1 VEGERRRRPWR
12 IRETTGDERLVL
24 DGIGTLRAVLLTRSG
39 SADRL
44 ELAEVPRPAP
54 EPKEIL
60 VKVHAATVTRGDIV
74 LRKLPFL
81 LWRLFGFRR
90 KTMLGHEFAGEI
102 EAVGADV
109 TLFKEGERVF
119 GTTTGLT
126 TGSYAEYICVPEEG
140 VLATVPA
147 NISCE
152 EAAPVPIG
160 GLTALHLLREGDVG
174 SGKRVLVYGAS
185 GSVGTFAVQLATHF
199 GAHVTGVCSTSNVEL
214 VKSLGADE
222 VVDYTKQD
230 FTEAGQIY
238 DIIFDAVGK
247 ASPRRGKRALA
258 ENGSYLSVRSSTKE
272 KTEDLLV
279 LRDLMEAGEVK
290 GVIDRRYSLEQIP
303 EAHRYVEKGHK
314 RGNVVVTV
322 GS

>member
-1 VEGERRRRPWR
+1 M
-12 IRETTGDERLVL
+12 
-24 DGIGTLRAVLLTRSG
+24 RAVLFTRSG

-44 ELAEVPRPAP
+44 KLAEVPRPAP

-60 VKVHAATVTRGDIV
+60 VKVHAATVTRGDVV

-102 EAVGADV
+102 ETVGADV
-109 TLFKEGERVF
+109 TLFEEGERVF

-126 TGSYAEYICVPEEG
+126 TGSYAEYICVPEQG

-147 NISCE
+147 NITYE
-152 EAAPVPIG
+152 EAAPIPIG
-160 GLTALHLLREGDVG
+160 GLTALRFLRDGDIG

-185 GSVGTFAVQLATHF
+185 GSVGTFAVQLATYF

-214 VKSLGADE
+214 VKSLGADQ
-222 VVDYTKQD
+222 VIDYTKQD
-230 FTEAGQIY
+230 FTEADQNY

-247 ASPRRGKRALA
+247 GSPKSVKRVLA
-258 ENGSYLSVRSSTKE
+258 ENGSYVSVRSSTKKE
-272 KTEDLLV
+272 KTEDLLF
-279 LRDLMEAGEVK
+279 LRDLMEAGELK
-290 GVIDRRYSLEQIP
+290 AVIDRRYALEQVP

-314 RGNVVVTV
+314 RGNVVITVT
-322 GS
+322 S

>member
-1 VEGERRRRPWR
+1 M
-12 IRETTGDERLVL
+12 
-24 DGIGTLRAVLLTRSG
+24 RAVLFKRSG

-54 EPKEIL
+54 EPNEIL
-60 VKVHAATVTRGDIV
+60 VKVHAATVTRGDVV
-74 LRKLPFL
+74 LRRLPFL
-81 LWRLFGFRR
+81 LWRLFGFQR
-90 KTMLGHEFAGEI
+90 KSMLGHEFAGEI

-126 TGSYAEYICVPEEG
+126 TGSYAEYICVPEQG
-140 VLATVPA
+140 ILATMPPNVA
-147 NISCE
+147 YE

-160 GLTALHLLREGDVG
+160 ALTALHFLREGDVG

-199 GAHVTGVCSTSNVEL
+199 GARVTGVCSTSNVEL

-222 VVDYTKQD
+222 VIDYTKQD
-230 FTEAGQIY
+230 FTETGQIY

-247 ASPRRGKRALA
+247 GSPRRGKRVLA
-258 ENGSYLSVRSSTKE
+258 ENGSYVSVRSSTAKE

-279 LRDLMEAGEVK
+279 LRDLMETGAIK
-290 GVIDRRYSLEQIP
+290 AVIDRRYSLEQIP

-314 RGNVVVTV
+314 RGNVVITLEADHPAPQHL
-322 GS
+322 

>member
-1 VEGERRRRPWR
+1 M
-12 IRETTGDERLVL
+12 
-24 DGIGTLRAVLLTRSG
+24 RAVLFKRSG

-44 ELAEVPRPAP
+44 ELAEVPTPAP

-60 VKVHAATVTRGDIV
+60 VKVHAATVTRGDVV

-102 EAVGADV
+102 EAVGEDV

-126 TGSYAEYICVPEEG
+126 TGSYAEYICVPEQG

-147 NISCE
+147 NITYE
-152 EAAPVPIG
+152 EGAPIPIG
-160 GLTALHLLREGDVG
+160 GLTALHFLREGDVG
-174 SGKRVLVYGAS
+174 RGKRVLVYGAS

-199 GAHVTGVCSTSNVEL
+199 GAHVTGVCSTSNGEL

-238 DIIFDAVGK
+238 DVIFDAVGRG
-247 ASPRRGKRALA
+247 SPRRGKRVLA
-258 ENGSYLSVRSSTKE
+258 ENGSYVSVRSSTKE

-290 GVIDRRYSLEQIP
+290 AVIDRRYSLEQIP

-314 RGNVVVTV
+314 RGNVVITV
-322 GS
+322 AS

>member
-1 VEGERRRRPWR
+1 MPGSQQASGVDSGEQLALRDWYS
-12 IRETTGDERLVL
+12 TGPAM
-24 DGIGTLRAVLLTRSG
+24 RAVLFKRSG

-44 ELAEVPRPAP
+44 ELAEVPRPTP

-60 VKVHAATVTRGDIV
+60 VKVHAATVTRGDVV
-74 LRKLPFL
+74 LRRLPFL

-102 EAVGADV
+102 ETVGKDV
-109 TLFKEGERVF
+109 TLFKEGDRVF

-140 VLATVPA
+140 VLATVPTNA
-147 NISCE
+147 TYE
-152 EAAPVPIG
+152 EAAPLPIG
-160 GLTALHLLREGDVG
+160 ALTALHFLREGDVG

-199 GAHVTGVCSTSNVEL
+199 GAHVTGVCSTSNVEM

-222 VVDYTKQD
+222 VIDYTKQD
-230 FTEAGQIY
+230 FAEAGQIY

-247 ASPRRGKRALA
+247 ASPRRGKRVLA
-258 ENGSYLSVRSSTKE
+258 ENGSYVSVRSSTKE

-290 GVIDRRYSLEQIP
+290 AVIDRRYSLEQIP

-314 RGNVVVTV
+314 RGNVVIIV

>member
-1 VEGERRRRPWR
+1 
-12 IRETTGDERLVL
+12 
-24 DGIGTLRAVLLTRSG
+24 LRAVLLKRSG

-54 EPKEIL
+54 EPHELL
-60 VKVHAATVTRGDIV
+60 VKVHAATVTRGDVV
-74 LRKLPFL
+74 LRRLPFL

-102 EAVGADV
+102 EAVGAQV
-109 TLFKEGERVF
+109 TSFKEGERVF

-126 TGSYAEYICVPEEG
+126 TGSYAEYVCVPEEG

-147 NISCE
+147 NITYE

-160 GLTALHLLREGDVG
+160 GLTALHFLREGDVG
-174 SGKRVLVYGAS
+174 IGKRALVYGAS

-230 FTEAGQIY
+230 FTEAGQTY
-238 DIIFDAVGK
+238 DIVFDAVGK
-247 ASPRRGKRALA
+247 GSPRRDKKVLA
-258 ENGSYLSVRSSTKE
+258 EDGSYVSVRSSTKE

-279 LRDLMEAGEVK
+279 LSDLMEAGEVK
-290 GVIDRRYSLEQIP
+290 AVIDRRYSLEQIS
-303 EAHRYVEKGHK
+303 EAHRYVEQGHK
-314 RGNVVVTV
+314 RGNVVITV
-322 GS
+322 AS

>member
-1 VEGERRRRPWR
+1 M
-12 IRETTGDERLVL
+12 
-24 DGIGTLRAVLLTRSG
+24 RAVLFKRSG

-60 VKVHAATVTRGDIV
+60 VKVHAATVTRGDVV

-81 LWRLFGFRR
+81 LWRLLGFRR
-90 KTMLGHEFAGEI
+90 KAMLGHEFAGEI

-126 TGSYAEYICVPEEG
+126 TGSYAEYICVPEDG

-147 NISCE
+147 NITYE

-185 GSVGTFAVQLATHF
+185 GSVGTFAVQLAAHS
-199 GAHVTGVCSTSNVEL
+199 GAYVTGVCSTSNMEL

-230 FTEAGQIY
+230 FTETG
-238 DIIFDAVGK
+238 
-247 ASPRRGKRALA
+247 
-258 ENGSYLSVRSSTKE
+258 
-272 KTEDLLV
+272 
-279 LRDLMEAGEVK
+279 
-290 GVIDRRYSLEQIP
+290 
-303 EAHRYVEKGHK
+303 
-314 RGNVVVTV
+314 
-322 GS
+322 

>member
-1 VEGERRRRPWR
+1 
-12 IRETTGDERLVL
+12 
-24 DGIGTLRAVLLTRSG
+24 LRAVLLTRSG

-54 EPKEIL
+54 EPNEVL
-60 VKVHAATVTRGDIV
+60 VKVHAATVTRGDVV

-147 NISCE
+147 NIANE

-160 GLTALHLLREGDVG
+160 GLTALHFFEKEMSGVG
-174 SGKRVLVYGAS
+174 R
-185 GSVGTFAVQLATHF
+185 GSSCTAHLGVWGPSPFSSPPTLGLA
-199 GAHVTGVCSTSNVEL
+199 
-214 VKSLGADE
+214 
-222 VVDYTKQD
+222 
-230 FTEAGQIY
+230 
-238 DIIFDAVGK
+238 
-247 ASPRRGKRALA
+247 
-258 ENGSYLSVRSSTKE
+258 
-272 KTEDLLV
+272 
-279 LRDLMEAGEVK
+279 
-290 GVIDRRYSLEQIP
+290 
-303 EAHRYVEKGHK
+303 
-314 RGNVVVTV
+314 
-322 GS
+322 

>member
-1 VEGERRRRPWR
+1 M
-12 IRETTGDERLVL
+12 
-24 DGIGTLRAVLLTRSG
+24 LTRSG

>member
-1 VEGERRRRPWR
+1 
-12 IRETTGDERLVL
+12 
-24 DGIGTLRAVLLTRSG
+24 LRAVLFTRSG
-39 SADRL
+39 SAARL
-44 ELAEVPRPAP
+44 ELAEVPKPAP
-54 EPKEIL
+54 EANEIL
-60 VKVHAATVTRGDIV
+60 VKVHTATVTRGDVV
-74 LRKLPFL
+74 LRKLPVL

-102 EAVGADV
+102 EAVGTDV

-140 VLATVPA
+140 VLATMPA
-147 NISCE
+147 NITYE

-160 GLTALHLLREGDVG
+160 GLTALHFLRKGDVG

-222 VVDYTKQD
+222 VIDYTKQD
-230 FTEAGQIY
+230 FTEAGATY

-247 ASPRRGKRALA
+247 GSPRRSKRVLA
-258 ENGSYLSVRSSTKE
+258 EDGAYVSVRSSTQE

-279 LRDLMEAGEVK
+279 LRDLMQTGEVK
-290 GVIDRRYSLEQIP
+290 AVIDRRYSLEQIP

-314 RGNVVVTV
+314 RGNVVITV

>member
-1 VEGERRRRPWR
+1 M
-12 IRETTGDERLVL
+12 
-24 DGIGTLRAVLLTRSG
+24 RAVLFKRPG

-44 ELAEVPRPAP
+44 ELAEVPKPAP

-60 VKVHAATVTRGDIV
+60 VKVHAATVTRGDVV

-90 KTMLGHEFAGEI
+90 KAMLGHEFAGEI
-102 EAVGADV
+102 QAVGTDV
-109 TLFKEGERVF
+109 TLFREGERVF
-119 GTTTGLT
+119 GTTTGLS

-147 NISCE
+147 NVTYE

-160 GLTALHLLREGDVG
+160 GLTALHFLRRGDVG
-174 SGKRVLVYGAS
+174 SGRRVLVYGAS
-185 GSVGTFAVQLATHF
+185 GSVGTFAVQLATDF
-199 GAHVTGVCSTSNVEL
+199 GAHVTGVCGTSNMEL

-230 FTEAGQIY
+230 FTEAGRVY
-238 DIIFDAVGK
+238 DVIFDAVGK
-247 ASPRRGKRALA
+247 ASPRRGKRVLA
-258 ENGSYLSVRSSTKE
+258 ENGSYVSVRSSTKE

-290 GVIDRRYSLEQIP
+290 AVIDRRYSLEQIP
-303 EAHRYVEKGHK
+303 EAHRYVERGHK
-314 RGNVVVTV
+314 RGNVVIIV

>member
-1 VEGERRRRPWR
+1 MF
-12 IRETTGDERLVL
+12 
-24 DGIGTLRAVLLTRSG
+24 TRSG
-39 SADRL
+39 SADQL

-54 EPKEIL
+54 GPNEIL
-60 VKVHAATVTRGDIV
+60 VKVHTATVTRGDIV
-74 LRKLPFL
+74 LRKLPVL

-126 TGSYAEYICVPEEG
+126 TGAYAEYICVPEEG
-140 VLATVPA
+140 VLATVPP
-147 NISCE
+147 NISYE

-160 GLTALHLLREGDVG
+160 GLTALHFLREGDVG
-174 SGKRVLVYGAS
+174 SGKTVLVYGAS

-214 VKSLGADE
+214 VKFLGADE
-222 VVDYTKQD
+222 VIDYTKQD
-230 FTEAGQIY
+230 FTETGRIY
-238 DIIFDAVGK
+238 DIIFDDVGK
-247 ASPRRGKRALA
+247 SSPRRDKRVLA
-258 ENGSYLSVRSSTKE
+258 EDGAYVSVRSSTKE

-279 LRDLMEAGEVK
+279 LRDLMETGEVK
-290 GVIDRRYSLEQIP
+290 AVIDRRYSLEQIP

-314 RGNVVVTV
+314 RGNVVITV
-322 GS
+322 AS

>member
-1 VEGERRRRPWR
+1 MDIDLIDGTRPMK
-12 IRETTGDERLVL
+12 
-24 DGIGTLRAVLLTRSG
+24 AVLFKRSG

-54 EPKEIL
+54 EPREIL
-60 VKVHAATVTRGDIV
+60 VKVHVATVTRGDV
-74 LRKLPFL
+74 ALRRLPVF

-119 GTTTGLT
+119 GSTTGLT
-126 TGSYAEYICVPEEG
+126 TGSYAEYICVPEKG
-140 VLATVPA
+140 ILATVPA
-147 NISCE
+147 NITDE

-160 GLTALHLLREGDVG
+160 GLTALHFLREGGVG

-199 GAHVTGVCSTSNVEL
+199 GAHVTAVCSTPNVEL
-214 VKSLGADE
+214 VRSLGADE
-222 VVDYTKQD
+222 VVDYTVQD
-230 FTEAGQIY
+230 FTEASQVY

-247 ASPRRGKRALA
+247 GSPGRAKRALA
-258 ENGSYLSVRSSTKE
+258 ESGSYVSVRSSTAKE
-272 KTEDLLV
+272 RAEELLVVRDLLEV
-279 LRDLMEAGEVK
+279 GEVK
-290 GVIDRRYSLEQIP
+290 AVIDRRYPLEQIP

-314 RGNVVVTV
+314 RGSAVITV

>member
-1 VEGERRRRPWR
+1 M
-12 IRETTGDERLVL
+12 
-24 DGIGTLRAVLLTRSG
+24 RAVLFKRSG

-44 ELAEVPRPAP
+44 ELAEVPRPTP

-60 VKVHAATVTRGDIV
+60 VKVHAATVTRGDVV
-74 LRKLPFL
+74 LRRLPFL

-102 EAVGADV
+102 ETVGKDV
-109 TLFKEGERVF
+109 TLFKEGDRVF

-140 VLATVPA
+140 VLATVPTNA
-147 NISCE
+147 TYE
-152 EAAPVPIG
+152 EAAPLPIG
-160 GLTALHLLREGDVG
+160 ALTALHFLREGDVG

-199 GAHVTGVCSTSNVEL
+199 GAHVTGVCSTSNVEM

-222 VVDYTKQD
+222 VIDYTKQD
-230 FTEAGQIY
+230 FAEAGQIY

-247 ASPRRGKRALA
+247 ASPRRGKRVLA
-258 ENGSYLSVRSSTKE
+258 ENGSYVSVRSSTKE

-290 GVIDRRYSLEQIP
+290 AVIDRRYSLEQIP

-314 RGNVVVTV
+314 RGNVVIIV

>member
-1 VEGERRRRPWR
+1 
-12 IRETTGDERLVL
+12 
-24 DGIGTLRAVLLTRSG
+24 LRAVLFTRSG
-39 SADRL
+39 SAARL
-44 ELAEVPRPAP
+44 ELAEVPKPAP
-54 EPKEIL
+54 EANEIL
-60 VKVHAATVTRGDIV
+60 VKVHTATVTRGDVV
-74 LRKLPFL
+74 LRKLPVL

-102 EAVGADV
+102 EAVGTDV

-140 VLATVPA
+140 VLATMPA
-147 NISCE
+147 NITYE

-160 GLTALHLLREGDVG
+160 GLTALHFLRKGDVG

-199 GAHVTGVCSTSNVEL
+199 GAHVTGVCSTSNVDL

-222 VVDYTKQD
+222 VIDYTKQD
-230 FTEAGQIY
+230 FTEAGATY

-247 ASPRRGKRALA
+247 GSPRRSKRVLA
-258 ENGSYLSVRSSTKE
+258 EDGAYVSVRSSTQE

-279 LRDLMEAGEVK
+279 LRDLMQTGEVK
-290 GVIDRRYSLEQIP
+290 AVIDRRYSLEQIP

-314 RGNVVVTV
+314 RGNVVITV

>member
-1 VEGERRRRPWR
+1 MDIDLIDGTRPMK
-12 IRETTGDERLVL
+12 
-24 DGIGTLRAVLLTRSG
+24 AVLFKRSG

-54 EPKEIL
+54 EPREIL
-60 VKVHAATVTRGDIV
+60 VKVHVATVTRGDV
-74 LRKLPFL
+74 ALRRLAVF

-119 GTTTGLT
+119 GSTTGLT
-126 TGSYAEYICVPEEG
+126 TGSYAEYICVPERG
-140 VLATVPA
+140 ILATVPA
-147 NISCE
+147 NITDE

-160 GLTALHLLREGDVG
+160 GLTALHFLREGGVG

-199 GAHVTGVCSTSNVEL
+199 GAHVTAVCSTPNVEL
-214 VKSLGADE
+214 VRSLGADE
-222 VVDYTKQD
+222 VVDYTVQD
-230 FTEAGQIY
+230 FTEASQVY

-247 ASPRRGKRALA
+247 GSPGRAKRALA
-258 ENGSYLSVRSSTKE
+258 ESGSYVSVRSSTAKE
-272 KTEDLLV
+272 RAEELLVVRDLLEV
-279 LRDLMEAGEVK
+279 GEVK
-290 GVIDRRYSLEQIP
+290 AVIDRRYPLEQIP

-314 RGNVVVTV
+314 RGSAVITV